1 MGKASSAKKVA
12 RAARAGGKTTG
23 QRRNIGFPAAIV
35 AIVVLGVGLI
45 AFARSDQPGEGS
57 PKLGEHWHAAYGIY
71 VCDRWVANLS
81 DRGQDTLGIHTHT
94 DGLIHIHPF
103 LASAAGTSATLEKFF
118 DQTGMKVTDSS
129 ITLPPG
135 DQFGERTYKNG
146 ETKCGDKDG
155 RVIMAYW
162 EDAQNATGDPDDVRT
177 SGISGEHFEQDL
189 GAVTIAFLPQGEDTV
204 PPPPSAPGI
213 LQAATADGPIDTE
226 ADESA
231 TQGDLQDQFNEDSA
245 QSSVPEPGSE
255 TTAPAAEGGETTA
268 PAEEGGA
275 TTAPAEEGGET
286 TAPAETTA
294 PSGG

>member
-57 PKLGEHWHAAYGIY
+57 PKLGEHWHAAYGVY
-71 VCDRWVANLS
+71 VCDRWVSNFS
-81 DRGQDTLGIHTHT
+81 DRGQDTLGIHTHD

-103 LASAAGTSATLEKFF
+103 LASASGNSANLQKFF
-118 DQTGMKVTDSS
+118 DQVGMKVSDSA

-135 DQFGERTYKNG
+135 DQFGERQYKNG
-146 ETKCGDKDG
+146 KTKCGDKDG

-177 SGISGEHFEQDL
+177 SNIADEHFEQDL
-189 GAVTIAFLPQGEDTV
+189 GAVTIAFLPEGEDTI

-213 LQAATADGPIDTE
+213 IDAATADGPIDTQ
-226 ADESA
+226 ADENA
-231 TQGDLQDQFNEDSA
+231 TQGDLQEQFNEGA
-245 QSSVPEPGSE
+245 THPRCPRRVARPPPRPRRVA
-255 TTAPAAEGGETTA
+255 TTTA
-268 PAEEGGA
+268 PAEEGGD
-275 TTAPAEEGGET
+275 TTAPAEGSETTTPTET
-286 TAPAETTA
+286 TAA
-294 PSGG
+294 G

>member
-23 QRRNIGFPAAIV
+23 QRRNLGFPAAIV

-45 AFARSDQPGEGS
+45 AFARSEQPGDGS
-57 PKLGEHWHAAYGIY
+57 PALGEHWHAAYGIY

-94 DGLIHIHPF
+94 DGLVHIHPF
-103 LASAAGTSATLEKFF
+103 LAGAAGSSATLGKFF
-118 DQTGMKVTDSS
+118 DQVGMKVTDSS

-146 ETKCGDKDG
+146 ETKCGDEEG

-162 EDAQNATGDPDDVRT
+162 EDAQDATGDPDDVRT
-177 SGISGEHFEQDL
+177 SNISGEHFKKDL
-189 GAVTIAFLPQGEDTV
+189 GAVTIAFLPKGEDTI
-204 PPPPSAPGI
+204 PAPPSAPGI

-226 ADESA
+226 ANEDA
-231 TQGDLQDQFNEDSA
+231 TQTDLQEQFTEGAGD
-245 QSSVPEPGSE
+245 SSVP
-255 TTAPAAEGGETTA
+255 AEGAETTA
-268 PAEEGGA
+268 PAEGGD
-275 TTAPAEEGGET
+275 TTAPAEGGDT
-286 TAPAETTA
+286 TAPAEDEGSATTA
-294 PSGG
+294 PTETTAGG

>member
-23 QRRNIGFPAAIV
+23 QRRNIGFPVAIV

-45 AFARSDQPGEGS
+45 AFARQNQPGDGS
-57 PKLGEHWHAAYGIY
+57 PALGEHWHAAYGVY
-71 VCDRWVANLS
+71 VCDRWVADFS
-81 DRGQDTLGIHTHT
+81 DRGADTLGIHTHQ

-103 LASAAGTSATLEKFF
+103 LAGAAGTSATLGKFF
-118 DQTGMKVTDSS
+118 DQVGMKVSDSS

-135 DQFGERTYKNG
+135 EAFGERTYKNG

-177 SGISGEHFEQDL
+177 SNIGGEHFKQDL
-189 GAVTIAFLPQGEDTV
+189 GAFTIAFLPEGVDTV
-204 PPPPSAPGI
+204 PAPPSAPDI
-213 LQAATADGPIDTE
+213 LQGATADGPIDTE
-226 ADESA
+226 ANDDL
-231 TQGDLQDQFNEDSA
+231 TQEELEEQFQEGG
-245 QSSVPEPGSE
+245 SVPTEGAGETVPPPAEGEGAGSE
-255 TTAPAAEGGETTA
+255 TTAPAEGGDTTA
-268 PAEEGGA
+268 PAEGGD
-275 TTAPAEEGGET
+275 T

-294 PSGG
+294 PAGG

>member
-71 VCDRWVANLS
+71 VCDRWVSNLS
-81 DRGQDTLGIHTHT
+81 DRGQDTLGIHTHQ

-103 LASAAGTSATLEKFF
+103 LASAAGNSANLQKFF
-118 DQTGMKVTDSS
+118 DQTGLKVSDSA

-135 DQFGERTYKNG
+135 DEFGERQYKNG
-146 ETKCGDKDG
+146 ETKCGDEDG

-177 SGISGEHFEQDL
+177 SNIADEYFEQDL
-189 GAVTIAFLPQGEDTV
+189 GAITIAFLPEGEDSV

-213 LQAATADGPIDTE
+213 IDAATADGPIDTQ
-226 ADESA
+226 ADENA
-231 TQGDLQDQFNEDSA
+231 TQGDLQEQFNEGA
-245 QSSVPEPGSE
+245 TESSVPE
-255 TTAPAAEGGETTA
+255 EGGETTA
-268 PAEEGGA
+268 PAEEGGD
-275 TTAPAEEGGET
+275 TTAPAEEGGDT
-286 TAPAETTA
+286 TAPAEGSETTTPTETTA
-294 PSGG
+294 AG